1 MAYIKSNR
9 KQQKRPL
16 KWLIQH
22 KKWVGNPG
30 EKGFMVT
37 TKLVQCSHR
46 PGDIITDSNGFD
58 YQVQADYSIKAV
70 L

>member
-1 MAYIKSNR
+1 MTYIKSNR

-16 KWLIQH
+16 NWLIQH
-22 KKWVGNPG
+22 KKWVGTPG
-30 EKGFMVT
+30 QKDFKVFNH
-37 TKLVQCSHR
+37 LVQCSHR
-46 PGDIITDSNGFD
+46 PGDIITDSNGFN